1 MVANSEL
8 EYVEVESLKLRKDL
22 IVAMDETKKANE
34 KIRELTKA
42 LCVEKVLVVQKDGEI
57 QVANLRIDAKKD
69 KVVQKFM
76 QSEHF
81 SDLQFIQYF
90 KSFELLWRWT
100 MKHHNLVV
108 DFSNLDFE
116 KIDIEILVDE
126 AKEQEETKAN
136 AVVEKD
142 FARKDT
148 VGGKDTDESAVPP
161 S

>member
-1 MVANSEL
+1 
-8 EYVEVESLKLRKDL
+8 
-22 IVAMDETKKANE
+22 
-34 KIRELTKA
+34 
-42 LCVEKVLVVQKDGEI
+42 
-57 QVANLRIDAKKD
+57 
-69 KVVQKFM
+69 
-76 QSEHF
+76 
-81 SDLQFIQYF
+81 
-90 KSFELLWRWT
+90 

-116 KIDIEILVDE
+116 NIDIEILADE